1 MSLMWVLLGVGAV
14 LFGIGYL
21 IGALIM
27 LGKPTTWA
35 IRFPPKIKGCFK
47 ENPGATF
54 IVGFQALLLV
64 CAGLLIQGNWLLAE
78 GVAIVAYF
86 SLVVGVVRQLI
97 FFVRHAKEEESK
109 DNEE

>member
-21 IGALIM
+21 IGGLIM
-27 LGKPTTWA
+27 LGRPTIRA
-35 IRFPPKIKGCFK
+35 IKVSPKIKGFFK

-64 CAGLLIQGNWLLAE
+64 CAGLLIQGNSLLAE

-86 SLVVGVVRQLI
+86 LLVIGVVRQLI

-109 DNEE
+109 DSEE

>member
-1 MSLMWVLLGVGAV
+1 MSVMWVLLGVGAV
-14 LFGIGYL
+14 LFGIAYL
-21 IGALIM
+21 IGRLIA
-27 LGKPTTWA
+27 LGKPTTRA
-35 IRFPPKIKGCFK
+35 IKVPPKIKRYFK

-64 CAGLLIQGNWLLAE
+64 CAGLLIQGSSLLAE

-86 SLVVGVVRQLI
+86 LLVIGIVRQLI
-97 FFVRHAKEEESK
+97 FFVRHAKEQESK

>member
-1 MSLMWVLLGVGAV
+1 MMWMLLGVGAA

-21 IGALIM
+21 IRGLIM
-27 LGKPTTWA
+27 LRKPTTRA
-35 IRFPPKIKGCFK
+35 IEVPPKIKRYFK

-64 CAGLLIQGNWLLAE
+64 CAGLLIQGNSLLAE

-86 SLVVGVVRQLI
+86 LLVVGVVRQLI
-97 FFVRHAKEEESK
+97 FFIRHGKEEEGK
-109 DNEE
+109 ENEE